1 MIQVRQCI
9 ENNQPHRLPPQYK
22 SFGQGLSIVD
32 YIIRRGNR
40 IILPVKLRN
49 KAIELAHEDHAGM
62 TKTKQPIRSKLWWP
76 YMDKDIERH
85 IRTCHPCQIV
95 GKPDPPE
102 PVQPTKLPDEPW
114 TDLAIDVR
122 GPFPTGEYVVSLTD
136 FGGGPNQQ
144 YFEQSHLQTSW
155 SGSTTSSQPTGTLST
170 LRRTMQHISHRMSS
184 SKR

>member
-1 MIQVRQCI
+1 MESCADRYVHYLAEQLTPVAMNTSEIQEDSKNDPELIQVRQCI

-22 SFGQGLSIVD
+22 SFEQELSIVD
-32 YIIRRGNR
+32 YIILRGNR
-40 IILPVKLRN
+40 IILPLKLRN

-62 TKTKQPIRSKLWWP
+62 TKTKQRIRSKLLWP

-114 TDLAIDVR
+114 TDLAIDVY

-136 FGGGPNQQ
+136 
-144 YFEQSHLQTSW
+144 YYSSW
-155 SGSTTSSQPTGTLST
+155 PEATIL
-170 LRRTMQHISHRMSS
+170 
-184 SKR
+184 